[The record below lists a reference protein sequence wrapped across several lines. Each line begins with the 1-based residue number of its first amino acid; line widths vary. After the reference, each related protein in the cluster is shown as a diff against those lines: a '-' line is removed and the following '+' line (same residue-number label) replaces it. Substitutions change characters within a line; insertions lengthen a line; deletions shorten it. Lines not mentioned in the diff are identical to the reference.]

1 MPAPVLLLGFNRPEK
16 LKTLILSLRETRP
29 KIIRIA
35 LDGPRSHRPQDVTL
49 VRECSEV
56 VRLIDWTDDVVVRR
70 REVNMGL
77 ERAIPDAVS
86 WVLSEFI
93 SVIVIED
100 DVIVGP
106 QFIDFANEMLN
117 RFEQDA
123 SVMHI
128 SGYNAV
134 PIDSITNQDRAVR
147 SSRIPESY
155 AWATWRSSWEAYNP
169 SISPALTMP
178 TKSLNGVTGSRLATV
193 RWRQNFKLADRRLIS
208 TWAYRW
214 LASIWSN
221 NGYCISPNRNLVEYN
236 GYSGGTHTRR
246 KARWQE
252 LPVEN
257 LDYQKDMVEVD
268 FDSKA
273 DRFLNTTVFN
283 ATLVGVLLGP
293 AERLALQ
300 GLRVLEELRVR
311 KND

>member
-1 MPAPVLLLGFNRPEK
+1 MPAPVLLLGFNRPGK
-16 LKTLILSLRETRP
+16 LETLILSLRETRP
-29 KIIRIA
+29 KIVRIA
-35 LDGPRSHRPQDVTL
+35 LDGPRSHHPQDVAL
-49 VRECSEV
+49 VNECNEV

-70 REVNMGL
+70 REENMGL
-77 ERAIPDAVS
+77 EHAIPDAVS
-86 WVLSEFI
+86 WVLSEFR

-106 QFIDFANEMLN
+106 QFIEFANEMLT
-117 RFEQDA
+117 RFEKDD

-134 PIDSITNQDRAVR
+134 PIDSITNKDRSVR

-155 AWATWRSSWEAYNP
+155 AWATWKSSWEAYNP

-178 TKSLNGVTGSRLATV
+178 TKSLMEVTGSWLAAI
-193 RWRQNFKLADRRLIS
+193 RWRQNFILADRRLIS

-221 NGYCISPNRNLVEYN
+221 NGYCISPNRNLVKYN
-236 GYSGGTHTRR
+236 GYTGGTHTRR
-246 KARWQE
+246 KARWKE
-252 LPVEN
+252 LPVEY
-257 LDYQKDMVEVD
+257 LDYQKDMIEVD

-283 ATLVGVLLGP
+283 ATLVGTLLGP
-293 AERLALQ
+293 AERLAMQ
-300 GLRVLEELRVR
+300 GLRVFEELRVG
-311 KND
+311 KK